1 MYHYA
6 TVSKADEL
14 NENGFTYDF
23 NLHEQDIAKNP
34 QKYEIKHIYRYE
46 GNTDPMKQSFMVS
59 IQIREKGVLSQVLLQ
74 ILVMRHKY

>member
-6 TVSKADEL
+6 TVSKALDEL

-34 QKYEIKHIYRYE
+34 QNMRLNTFTAMKEI
-46 GNTDPMKQSFMVS
+46 
-59 IQIREKGVLSQVLLQ
+59 L
-74 ILVMRHKY
+74 ILR